1 MEDMDIITMW
11 KAQNEKIEQSLAI
24 NNHLLKEII
33 GGKAKTALSQLKR
46 LKITLLFFGILYL
59 FFLGGLI
66 YFALVHYSQAWNYF
80 IISVGAIFAINMIA
94 AITYIKH
101 LVWLS
106 QINYDGSIA
115 QIQQNLSKLQLSII
129 QHTRI
134 MYLQTPFF
142 STFYLSSNW
151 FPSTA
156 GWPFILFQVVF
167 TVASIY
173 SSIWIYKHM
182 ILENIDHKLVKNLL
196 SGSGRETVRKAMDFY
211 KEIEAFKVEE

>member
-1 MEDMDIITMW
+1 MEDADIITMW
-11 KAQNEKIEQSLAI
+11 KSQNEKIDQSLAI

-33 GGKAKTALSQLKR
+33 GGKAKSTLSQLKR
-46 LKITLLFFGILYL
+46 LKIILLFFGILYL

-66 YFALVHYSQAWNYF
+66 YFALVNYSQAWNYF
-80 IISVGAIFAINMIA
+80 IISAGAIFVINVIA

-142 STFYLSSNW
+142 STFYLSSIW
-151 FPSTA
+151 FPTTA

-182 ILENIDHKLVKNLL
+182 TLENIDHKLVKSLL

-211 KEIEAFKVEE
+211 NEIEVFKVEE